1 MPFAL
6 RVAVSIALLALVL
19 SQVEWSGVRDALN
32 RADLVWLLVAFAGF
46 NGAMVLASRRWQ
58 LIVGAGGRGRPRL
71 AAGAAVKAT
80 YVSLWLS
87 NFLPTAFGG
96 DVARVLAARRA
107 GARLPVALSSAV
119 LDRYL
124 GLTTLAFLFVLFE
137 ALRAVAGGASPL
149 LPAAAAIAA
158 GFGAVLLAIWGG
170 SHLAIGRRWL
180 RKPAVRFVAR
190 ATRLLRDLAGNRKAS
205 AGVFVASL
213 VGTLLG
219 AAAYWGAI
227 RCVSISVSFP
237 TAVAVATIGT
247 IASALPISLSG
258 WGVREGA
265 VTVTLTQSM
274 GLNSSDASLVAVLN
288 GLVIGAT
295 SLIGFALTLAGGRD
309 GRNGA
314 ARVAPGRSL
323 R

>member
-6 RVAVSIALLALVL
+6 RVAVSVALLALVL
-19 SQVEWSGVRDALN
+19 SQVEWGGVRDALT
-32 RADLVWLLVAFAGF
+32 RADLVWLAVALVGF
-46 NGAMVLASRRWQ
+46 NGSMVLASRRWRA
-58 LIVGAGGRGRPRL
+58 IVSADARGRPRL
-71 AAGAAVKAT
+71 GAGAAVRAT

-124 GLTTLAFLFVLFE
+124 GLTTLAFLFLLFE
-137 ALRAVAGGASPL
+137 ALRILGGDASPL

-158 GFGAVLLAIWGG
+158 AFGFVLLAIWAA
-170 SHLAIGRRWL
+170 SHLAIGRAGL

-190 ATRLLRDLAGNRKAS
+190 AARLLRDLAANRQAT
-205 AGVFVASL
+205 ARVVAASL
-213 VGTLLG
+213 VATLLG

-227 RCVSISVSFP
+227 RCVS
-237 TAVAVATIGT
+237 TAVTFPAALAVATVGT
-247 IASALPISLSG
+247 VASALPVSLSG

-265 VTVTLTQSM
+265 VAVALTQSM
-274 GLNSSDASLVAVLN
+274 GLSNSDASLVAVLN

-295 SLIGFALTLAGGRD
+295 SLIGFALTLAD

-314 ARVAPGRSL
+314 GSPATRGSL
-323 R
+323 PLP